1 MPAVIALDEPKSESP
16 WKEAKVLEMDGW
28 LAGSVVYSGD
38 GKVLFVGGT
47 SGGGHVRAYSANS
60 FELLWE
66 YKGLDQFS
74 ALALSPDGKTLAV
87 TVKDGVQF
95 LDAET
100 GKAGDKLE
108 ETGSKPTAVAYFPDV
123 TVKAGDESF
132 TSRKVIFGNA
142 RGYFV
147 KSWLAWPQV
156 GTIKT
161 STVPEGKEPA
171 DAHAVP
177 LAVSPDGKRVVVTG
191 PIDRDSGKNVLWAW
205 SAGSGEANKLLE
217 GHKAVVTCAAW
228 SKDGKTILTGDAEGI
243 VIAWDGETFK
253 EKSRRRFG
261 PRIAA
266 VAISPDGKHLAA
278 AVASLMPAPNGTGD
292 YTEMV
297 FVWEAAN
304 PPANSKPLF
313 RHDAGGPF
321 KGVASLAFAPDGKS
335 LAVAFANF
343 THLARSGELVG
354 KVRIFALPERAARE
368 ESGPGRA

>member
-1 MPAVIALDEPKSESP
+1 MPAGHRARCSP
-16 WKEAKVLEMDGW
+16 RASRPGRKRRCWRWTAGW
-28 LAGSVVYSGD
+28 RGRSRIQAMGRCSSSAAQAGVV
-38 GKVLFVGGT
+38 T
-47 SGGGHVRAYSANS
+47 SGPTRPSG

-95 LDAET
+95 LDAGT

-108 ETGSKPTAVAYFPDV
+108 ETGSEPTAVAYFPDV

-243 VIAWDGETFK
+243 VIAWDGGDVQGEVAAGDSAHA
-253 EKSRRRFG
+253 SRRWR
-261 PRIAA
+261 
-266 VAISPDGKHLAA
+266 SP
-278 AVASLMPAPNGTGD
+278 P
-292 YTEMV
+292 MV
-297 FVWEAAN
+297 STSR
-304 PPANSKPLF
+304 PPW
-313 RHDAGGPF
+313 
-321 KGVASLAFAPDGKS
+321 
-335 LAVAFANF
+335 
-343 THLARSGELVG
+343 
-354 KVRIFALPERAARE
+354 RA
-368 ESGPGRA
+368 